1 MQRMAVLRDNNAK
14 LEVAV
19 KAKDSTIK
27 ALKENMEKQI
37 KLTKDLNNKLTI
49 AEENNKKISKIL
61 AETDIVEKVISP
73 TIAIAQK
80 PKAVKMLETKIIVIT
95 EKNLPEVIKKV
106 KAGMGEFVI
115 YGLDPASFKNL
126 ALNFEEIKRYIEQQ
140 KEIIIYYEEAVK
152 PKDKK

>member
-1 MQRMAVLRDNNAK
+1 MKK
-14 LEVAV
+14 LLTCSMV
-19 KAKDSTIK
+19 STLLLSSCSWK
-27 ALKENMEKQI
+27 PEKEI
-37 KLTKDLNNKLTI
+37 VT
-49 AEENNKKISKIL
+49 
-61 AETDIVEKVISP
+61 VEKIISP

>member
-1 MQRMAVLRDNNAK
+1 MTRFYILLFVLVILGGIGYGAYFVYNDTMQRMATLRDNNAK

-61 AETDIVEKVISP
+61 AETDIVKNSLADPV
-73 TIAIAQK
+73 A
-80 PKAVKMLETKIIVIT
+80 T
-95 EKNLPEVIKKV
+95 EKRINEEVVNMFNGINTATK
-106 KAGMGEFVI
+106 
-115 YGLDPASFKNL
+115 
-126 ALNFEEIKRYIEQQ
+126 
-140 KEIIIYYEEAVK
+140 
-152 PKDKK
+152 